1 MIVCPV
7 SPTRLTHAGTT
18 CSITAPTPRV
28 KYPAQYAIIY
38 PQPQGYREMKLAM
51 SNSSDWIDI
60 EKKYYAQTVR
70 RQPVVIV
77 RGQGTEVWDADGKQY
92 LDFVAGWA
100 VNQLGHS
107 HPVITQA
114 VADQAATLIQ
124 TSNQFYTVPQLQLA
138 ELLIENSCL
147 DLVFFGNSGAEAVE
161 GAMKLAR
168 RYGKLHRDGAY
179 EIITAFNSFHGRTQA
194 TVAAT
199 GQPHYQENFAPLLP
213 GFVHVDYN
221 DVEAVINAT
230 TERTA
235 AVMIEPV
242 QGEAGV
248 IIPADDYLQ
257 RLRQWCDS
265 QGILLILDEVQTGI
279 GRLGSLFGYQ
289 EYDVEPDVMTL
300 AKGLGYGVPI
310 GAFLSKTSA
319 QALVP
324 GDHGS
329 TFGGNALTT
338 AAGYAGTKYLIEN
351 DIPGHVKEMEP
362 YLLSRLDE
370 IKNRFPF
377 VTEIRGKGLLAAMD
391 FEEAISP
398 QVLANANEA
407 GLLLNGPRPN
417 TIRFM
422 PPLTVTREEVD
433 EAAERLTAALS
444 QI

>member
-1 MIVCPV
+1 M
-7 SPTRLTHAGTT
+7 T
-18 CSITAPTPRV
+18 
-28 KYPAQYAIIY
+28 K
-38 PQPQGYREMKLAM
+38 
-51 SNSSDWIDI
+51 SSDWIDV

-77 RGQGTEVWDADGKQY
+77 RGQGAEVWDADGKQY

-114 VADQAATLIQ
+114 IADQAATLIQ

-138 ELLIENSCL
+138 EILIENSCL

-179 EIITAFNSFHGRTQA
+179 EIITALNSFHGRTQA

-221 DVEAVINAT
+221 DVEAVMNAT
-230 TERTA
+230 TDSTA
-235 AVMIEPV
+235 AVMVEPV

-248 IIPADDYLQ
+248 VIPDHDYLQ
-257 RLRQWCDS
+257 RLREWCNQ
-265 QGILLILDEVQTGI
+265 QGILLILDEVQTGM

-289 EYDVEPDVMTL
+289 EYGVEPDVMTL

-310 GAFLSKTSA
+310 GAFLSKA
-319 QALVP
+319 HCQALVP

-338 AAGYAGTKYLIEN
+338 AAAFAGTQYLIDN
-351 DIPGHVKEMEP
+351 DIPGRVKEMESH
-362 YLLSRLDE
+362 LLGALNGLKSRFSFISE
-370 IKNRFPF
+370 
-377 VTEIRGKGLLAAMD
+377 VRGKGLLAAMD
-391 FEEAISP
+391 FDSNISG

-407 GLLLNGPRPN
+407 GILLNAPRPH
-417 TIRFM
+417 TVRFM
-422 PPLTVTREEVD
+422 PPLTVTKAEID
-433 EAAERLTAALS
+433 EGAERLGVALGK
-444 QI
+444 I